1 MSMPIWRLDLFL
13 INRIKSQVKL
23 NLMIM
28 TQHNMYFCK
37 YILFECS
44 ELWPKVRLFLV
55 FYESIQSWERDQVVD
70 YGSGYFIKH

>member
-1 MSMPIWRLDLFL
+1 
-13 INRIKSQVKL
+13 
-23 NLMIM
+23 M
-28 TQHNMYFCK
+28 TQHIIFK
-37 YILFECS
+37 YTFECS